1 MSRKKLGQI
10 RDKIRLRQYDMTA
23 HATEEMAEDDL
34 DILDVEHA
42 VLNGQ
47 IARVEKDDPRGI
59 KYVIEGIGM
68 DQTTPVGV
76 VGRLTSTGRFLIVT
90 VYQVTEPER

>member
-1 MSRKKLGQI
+1 MS
-10 RDKIRLRQYDMTA
+10 A

-47 IARVEKDDPRGI
+47 IVRVEKDDPRGT
-59 KYVIEGIGM
+59 KYVIEGTGT
-68 DQTTPVGV
+68 DQTIPVGV
-76 VGRLTSTGRFLIVT
+76 VGRFIGTDRFLIIT
-90 VYQVTEPER
+90 VYEVTEPER